1 MPPIRL
7 TQRRV
12 DALRPRR
19 KVRDIRDAELKG
31 YGVRVMPS
39 GARRYFIHS
48 QHRGKR
54 VWKIIGDAAATAEPE
69 ARARARSMLAALR
82 DGREPDAAD
91 PGGTLFETV
100 AEEVF
105 DRYGRRW
112 KPRTLEVNRVYLRR
126 QILPFFAGRPIGE
139 ITREDV
145 QAWFRGLH
153 ATPAAANRSAP
164 ILSVIMQQA
173 EAWGYRPENSNPC
186 AGIRRY
192 RQGRSE
198 RFLTPEEYRRLAAVL
213 GRHEASRPL
222 HVAALRLLLLTGCR
236 KSEILTLQ
244 WRSYREGRLYLPD
257 SKTGPRTVWLCEAA
271 RGVLDRLPRSSGW
284 VFPVA
289 GRRTPWLWLDYFWR
303 GVREEA
309 GLQDVRLHD
318 IRHSYASIAL
328 LCGESVRAV
337 GRLLGHEKAATTL
350 KYAHLSDA
358 TVREAVET
366 LSPVLSGR
374 RREGA
379 EGPADRRGRRQVEAT
394 LDGIRGLGQR
404 GVRPRRE
411 RGVRVRPSGHRSFV
425 WHGRVQG
432 EPVRATVGP
441 AALMT
446 VEDAR
451 KRALALSVGNAPR
464 TAEGRSGAPLF
475 RDFVQDEWLPAYRRR
490 CAPSSCQF
498 ANRVLKGQLIPA
510 FGRLPL
516 DAIRRTDVE
525 RWFDAYSRT
534 APGGANKALGVLG
547 QIMNAAFA
555 AGHAGTAPVKG
566 IAKNPRPKL
575 TRFLS
580 AEEIERLHRVLD
592 RLVGER
598 PSRRPQADIIR
609 LLLLTGCRRGEIL
622 KLHWSEV
629 DGDRLNLADSKTG
642 PRRVW
647 LSQAAQAILARQ
659 PRAASPYVFPSPRHP
674 DKSLSHA
681 LCLWHRARKEA
692 GLDDVRLHDLR
703 HTFASQAV
711 ARGVPLS
718 TVARMLGH
726 ADPG

>member
-1 MPPIRL
+1 M
-7 TQRRV
+7 QR
-12 DALRPRR
+12 
-19 KVRDIRDAELKG
+19 
-31 YGVRVMPS
+31 
-39 GARRYFIHS
+39 
-48 QHRGKR
+48 
-54 VWKIIGDAAATAEPE
+54 
-69 ARARARSMLAALR
+69 
-82 DGREPDAAD
+82 
-91 PGGTLFETV
+91 
-100 AEEVF
+100 
-105 DRYGRRW
+105 
-112 KPRTLEVNRVYLRR
+112 
-126 QILPFFAGRPIGE
+126 
-139 ITREDV
+139 
-145 QAWFRGLH
+145 
-153 ATPAAANRSAP
+153 
-164 ILSVIMQQA
+164 A

-198 RFLTPEEYRRLAAVL
+198 RFLTPEEYRRLARVL
-213 GRHEASRPL
+213 GRHEANRPL
-222 HVAALRLLLLTGCR
+222 HVAAVRLLLLTGCR

-244 WRSYREGRLYLPD
+244 WRSYREGRLYLSD
-257 SKTGPRTVWLCEAA
+257 SKTGPRTVWLCAAA

-303 GVREEA
+303 RVREEA

-318 IRHSYASIAL
+318 TRHSYASMAL

-358 TVREAVET
+358 TVRRSVRDPVSCPVGEAGVK
-366 LSPVLSGR
+366 GR
-374 RREGA
+374 RVRLSDAGVGKLKPDTTEYA
-379 EGPADRRGRRQVEAT
+379 VWDSEVS
-394 LDGIRGLGQR
+394 GL
-404 GVRPRRE
+404 
-411 RGVRVRPSGHRSFV
+411 GVRVRPSGHRSFV

-451 KRALALSVGNAPR
+451 KRALALSVGKRPAHGGRTFGRSPVPRLRPRRVGCRR
-464 TAEGRSGAPLF
+464 TAAAAP
-475 RDFVQDEWLPAYRRR
+475 
-490 CAPSSCQF
+490 PSSCQF

-516 DAIRRTDVE
+516 DAIRRIDVE

-534 APGGANKALGVLG
+534 APGGANKALEVLG
-547 QIMNAAFA
+547 QIMNAALA

-598 PSRRPQADIIR
+598 PSRRQQADVVR
-609 LLLLTGCRRGEIL
+609 LLLLTGCRAGEIL
-622 KLHWSEV
+622 KLQWSEV
-629 DGDRLNLADSKTG
+629 DGDRLNLADTKTG

-647 LSQAAQAILARQ
+647 LSQAAQAILAHQ
-659 PRAASPYVFPSPRHP
+659 PRAASPLRVPVP
-674 DKSLSHA
+674 
-681 LCLWHRARKEA
+681 EA
-692 GLDDVRLHDLR
+692 SGQTAFR
-703 HTFASQAV
+703 HTAPLAPGAKGSRSRRRPPARSQTYRCQPGRRPGRSPCPPS
-711 ARGVPLS
+711 RGCSGTP
-718 TVARMLGH
+718 T
-726 ADPG
+726 PG

>member
-1 MPPIRL
+1 MTAQTILGRIFRSVWVERPPGRGA
-7 TQRRV
+7 V
-12 DALRPRR
+12 NCRPS
-19 KVRDIRDAELKG
+19 L
-31 YGVRVMPS
+31 
-39 GARRYFIHS
+39 
-48 QHRGKR
+48 
-54 VWKIIGDAAATAEPE
+54 ATAGTPPEPDSGFRG
-69 ARARARSMLAALR
+69 RAP
-82 DGREPDAAD
+82 DPDAAPRTASRARRFRFRWNQLVTD
-91 PGGTLFETV
+91 GHTV
-100 AEEVF
+100 A
-105 DRYGRRW
+105 
-112 KPRTLEVNRVYLRR
+112 
-126 QILPFFAGRPIGE
+126 
-139 ITREDV
+139 
-145 QAWFRGLH
+145 
-153 ATPAAANRSAP
+153 AAARIAAPETRSRRRHP
-164 ILSVIMQQA
+164 VF
-173 EAWGYRPENSNPC
+173 NP
-186 AGIRRY
+186 
-192 RQGRSE
+192 
-198 RFLTPEEYRRLAAVL
+198 PV
-213 GRHEASRPL
+213 
-222 HVAALRLLLLTGCR
+222 VALRL
-236 KSEILTLQ
+236 
-244 WRSYREGRLYLPD
+244 
-257 SKTGPRTVWLCEAA
+257 TVPALIAA
-271 RGVLDRLPRSSGW
+271 
-284 VFPVA
+284 A
-289 GRRTPWLWLDYFWR
+289 M
-303 GVREEA
+303 
-309 GLQDVRLHD
+309 
-318 IRHSYASIAL
+318 
-328 LCGESVRAV
+328 
-337 GRLLGHEKAATTL
+337 LLGA
-350 KYAHLSDA
+350 
-358 TVREAVET
+358 
-366 LSPVLSGR
+366 
-374 RREGA
+374 
-379 EGPADRRGRRQVEAT
+379 
-394 LDGIRGLGQR
+394 
-404 GVRPRRE
+404 
-411 RGVRVRPSGHRSFV
+411 
-425 WHGRVQG
+425 G
-432 EPVRATVGP
+432 EPVRAFP
-441 AALMT
+441 
-446 VEDAR
+446 AR

-525 RWFDAYSRT
+525 RWFDTYSRT

-592 RLVGER
+592 RLVRER
-598 PSRRPQADIIR
+598 PSRRQQADIIR

-703 HTFASQAV
+703 HTVASQAV

-726 ADPG
+726 ADPRMTLRYAHVGDRDLQAAAERIGKAIEAAMETGESPAAESS